1 MGLGPETDNNEYA
14 LCLAGLD
21 CLVAS
26 RCSSVLA
33 HLDWSHVS
41 LLSALLSL
49 LSSADKWRS
58 WDSCPPSLDWCHVG
72 VLVYLSSED
81 RGARLNRACWTL
93 IGSFYCHLYPVYLC
107 R

>member
-41 LLSALLSL
+41 LLSALLSF
-49 LSSADKWRS
+49 
-58 WDSCPPSLDWCHVG
+58 CHQQTSG
-72 VLVYLSSED
+72 D
-81 RGARLNRACWTL
+81 RGTVV
-93 IGSFYCHLYPVYLC
+93 PVS
-107 R
+107 

>member
-14 LCLAGLD
+14 LCLTSVD
-21 CLVAS
+21 RLVAS
-26 RCSSVLA
+26 RSSPVPA

-58 WDSCPPSLDWCHVG
+58 WDSCP
-72 VLVYLSSED
+72 
-81 RGARLNRACWTL
+81 RLL
-93 IGSFYCHLYPVYLC
+93 IGAM
-107 R
+107 